1 MERSRIGRNAQV
13 HRAIIDQD
21 NDVPAGE
28 RIGFDLEHDRKRF
41 HVTESGIVVV
51 PAGYFRA
58 GNKHHAHPAARPAV
72 RTGKGRLEVVA

>member
-1 MERSRIGRNAQV
+1 V

-41 HVTESGIVVV
+41 HVTDSGIVVV

-58 GNKHHAHPAARPAV
+58 GSRHHPSTRGTV
-72 RTGKGRLEVVA
+72 RAGKGRLEVVA